1 MEKENKQR
9 LIRIILSAVLLAAA
23 FTVDKLLSLPL
34 WASLIMFLVPYL
46 VAGYDVLLEAGENI
60 IHFDFFDEDFLMALA
75 TVGALAIG
83 FIPGAKPQFAEAV
96 FVMLFFQV
104 GEFFEDL
111 AEDKARESVTTL
123 MDLQPGIVHL
133 DGETVTDV
141 NAEDVPTG
149 SVIIVKPGERI
160 PLDGVVVEGKSS
172 LDTRALT
179 GESVPLDVK
188 ENEKVVSGCVNMS
201 GVLKIRTSSVL
212 SESTAARIL
221 DLVENAAEK
230 KSKSES
236 FIRKFARYYTPAVV
250 IGALILAFIP
260 PIISGDFAASFAKWL
275 YRALTFLIVSCPCAL
290 VVSVPLSF
298 FGGIGKASENGILIK
313 GSNYMDMLANTTAV
327 VFDKTGTLTQGVF
340 QVSEAKC
347 FGCEEKELLFL
358 AASAEKFSTHPI
370 AQSLSQAYNVYGEQ
384 LSSSVSEV
392 EEAAGLGVKANV
404 DGKTVL
410 AGNVS
415 LMEKFG
421 VDYTA
426 CDKSGTVV
434 YVAMDG
440 VFMGYILI
448 SDRVKTDIVK
458 AIEKIK
464 QQGVLSTVMLT
475 GDKEEIS
482 RQVASELGIDSYFA
496 ELLPTDKVEKIE
508 SVIAENESGAVVF
521 VGDGINDAPV
531 LKRADV
537 GVAMGSMGSEAAIEA
552 ADVVIMDDNLSKLS
566 TAISIS
572 RRTIGIAK
580 QNIFFAITVKLCVLA
595 LSAVGLA
602 PLSLAVFAD
611 VGVLVLAVVN
621 AMRALK

>member
-23 FTVDKLLSLPL
+23 FVADKFLTLPI
-34 WASLIMFLVPYL
+34 WASLLIFIVPYL

-60 IHFDFFDEDFLMALA
+60 IHFEFFDEDFLMALA
-75 TVGALAIG
+75 TLGALSIG

-111 AEDKARESVTTL
+111 AEDRARDSVTTL
-123 MDLQPGIVHL
+123 MDLQPGIAHL
-133 DGETVTDV
+133 DGETPKDV
-141 NAEDVPTG
+141 NPDEVEVG

-160 PLDGVVVEGKSS
+160 PLDGVIVEGKSS

-179 GESVPLDVK
+179 GESIPVDVGES
-188 ENEKVVSGCVNMS
+188 ENVVSGCVNLS
-201 GVLKIRTSSVL
+201 GLIKIKTTSVL
-212 SESTAARIL
+212 SESTASRIL

-236 FIRKFARYYTPAVV
+236 FITGFARYYTPIVV
-250 IGALILAFIP
+250 AGALILAFLP
-260 PIISGDFAASFAKWL
+260 PAVSGDFAGNFAKWL

-290 VVSVPLSF
+290 VVSVPLTF

-313 GSNYMDMLANTTAV
+313 GSNYMDVLANTSTV
-327 VFDKTGTLTQGVF
+327 VFDKTGTLTRGVF
-340 QVSEAKC
+340 QVSEIKA
-347 FGCEEKELLFL
+347 FGCDEKELLCL
-358 AASAEKFSTHPI
+358 AASAEKYSLHPI
-370 AQSLSQAYNVYGEQ
+370 AQSLSEAY
-384 LSSSVSEV
+384 SSLGDVSSVQVSEV
-392 EEAAGLGVKANV
+392 EETAGFGVKANV

-410 AGNVS
+410 VGNMN
-415 LMEKFG
+415 LMEKNG
-421 VDYTA
+421 IDYIA

-434 YVAMDG
+434 YVASEG
-440 VFMGYILI
+440 IFKGYILI
-448 SDRVKTDIVK
+448 SDSVRAGVVK
-458 AIEKIK
+458 AIDEMK
-464 QQGVLSTVMLT
+464 QMGVLSTVMLT

-482 RQVASELGIDSYFA
+482 RQVALELGIDEYFA
-496 ELLPTDKVEKIE
+496 QLLPDDKVERLENI
-508 SVIAENESGAVVF
+508 IACNEDGAVIF

-531 LKRADV
+531 LKRADA
-537 GVAMGSMGSEAAIEA
+537 GVAMGGVGSQAAIEA
-552 ADVVIMDDNLSKLS
+552 ADVVIMDDSLSKLAR
-566 TAISIS
+566 AISIS

-580 QNIFFAITVKLCVLA
+580 QNIFFAILVKLGVLC

-611 VGVLVLAVVN
+611 VGVLVIAVIN